1 MIIRTRE
8 RSAAFIFS
16 IAGPRIAITKLN
28 ADDVYEQPAPVLD
41 FVISQNIGRH
51 TTVKLFAKNLLD
63 PRIERTYGKDSELLY
78 DSYKR
83 GRTFG
88 LTLSYDF

>member
-1 MIIRTRE
+1 MTIRNAE
-8 RSAAFIFS
+8 RRGVHLQASQPAS
-16 IAGPRIAITKLN
+16 PKLT
-28 ADDVYEQPAPVLD
+28 ADVYDQPAPVLD
-41 FVISQNIGRH
+41 FGVSQKIGRH

-88 LTLSYDF
+88 VTLSYDF

>member
-1 MIIRTRE
+1 
-8 RSAAFIFS
+8 
-16 IAGPRIAITKLN
+16 
-28 ADDVYEQPAPVLD
+28 
-41 FVISQNIGRH
+41 
-51 TTVKLFAKNLLD
+51 LFAKNLLD

-88 LTLSYDF
+88 VTLSYNF